1 MGMAKSPRRLV
12 RSNDGGLSVIQQAD
26 GKLVV
31 AGYSWNGSNDDV
43 ALVRYNEDGSLDTSF
58 DGDGKVTTAIGAGDD
73 YGRSVIQQADGKLV
87 VAGHSSNGNNYDVA
101 LVRYDSGQLIT
112 TTNLWL
118 KKLATK
124 VGAGSNDD
132 RWSAQYL
139 YNADRRSGQV
149 FDPATDALDVALKD
163 SSIHLPAEYPREQ
176 RQGLCLQHG

>member
-1 MGMAKSPRRLV
+1 
-12 RSNDGGLSVIQQAD
+12 
-26 GKLVV
+26 
-31 AGYSWNGSNDDV
+31 
-43 ALVRYNEDGSLDTSF
+43 LDTSF

-163 SSIHLPAEYPREQ
+163 SNIHLPAGSLLSKG
-176 RQGLCLQHG
+176 QGLCVQHSQRRGSGNQSVLDAFHTNPHGVDEWHGNWRYFACNSGKHGELG